1 MRPPMKKIDYKV
13 GDKVEVCS
21 KEQGFI
27 GSYYE
32 ATIISCLDNGRYVI
46 RYKNL
51 LKDDES
57 SELLTE
63 TLLPKDFRPS
73 PPRVCNPSKFQFNQ
87 KVDVFDNDGWWVGEI
102 KSEKILMEKSCSYI
116 VYFDYTDQS
125 IQYPYD
131 QIRVHH
137 DLMFSGEWM
146 MEA

>member
-21 KEQGFI
+21 KEEGFM

-32 ATIISCLDNGRYVI
+32 ATIVSCLDNGKYVI

-57 SELLTE
+57 GLLTE
-63 TLLPKDFRPS
+63 TLLSKDLRPS
-73 PPRVCNPSKFQFNQ
+73 PPRVRNPSKFQLNQ
-87 KVDVFDNDGWWVGEI
+87 KVDVFDNDGWWVGKI
-102 KSEKILMEKSCSYI
+102 ISEKILMGKSYYYT
-116 VYFDYTDQS
+116 VYFKYTDQTV
-125 IQYPYD
+125 YYTCD

-137 DLMFSGEWM
+137 ELMFSGEWM